1 MLAHSSVFK
10 ECSMIQA
17 GAARAQRRLSKGV
30 AAWALVAA
38 AALIPAWALA
48 APLVNPGF
56 EGDYTPVNS
65 GKASITGVV
74 APGWY
79 DNSAYGDVTV
89 NYSRDTTHPH
99 SGSSCQKVELKAV
112 ASGAFEFQQ
121 QVRAKA
127 GRLYTPGVWLR
138 GKPGT
143 RVNLW
148 LAQDG
153 PPYGV
158 YEDAPAYL
166 TDEWQFV
173 SVPAHAT
180 KDRKLVFKI
189 FATQPTTFC
198 IDDAAFPDE
207 AGAVTPEIAV
217 SKPKPANFGMHIN
230 NYLAS
235 KGPFNL
241 DFEGSFKP
249 VNSPRSAITGQVAQS
264 WFDNSDWA
272 EVTADYSV
280 NNSSPHSGTQA
291 QRIVVSNI
299 ASGLIQTAQFAHLR
313 KGETYTA
320 SVWLRG
326 TPGMQLSFSI
336 RQWEAPFPEY
346 GSTDVVANGAW
357 QKVSV
362 TGQMTGEGI
371 SVLMVRAFTTGTLD
385 IDDTRLL
392 DATGQPA
399 DLALP
404 WPQTAFGTW
413 RLWDQQGTSWA
424 ALEPQKGQWDYS
436 LLDKAVAD
444 AQANNAQIVFVLGQS
459 PTWASA
465 RPTEFSLYGAGAAA
479 EPKDNQDWIDY
490 LRNVATRYKGKILL
504 YEMWNEPNDPTYF
517 SGSVAKAVELTQL
530 ARDTLKAV
538 DPRIKLISSAPY
550 SVGYLQQYLA
560 AGAGQ
565 YADIIGY
572 HIYNTP
578 PEDDIRLLADLRTVK
593 EKAGVAGKPL
603 WITEGATG
611 DTTTP
616 VADAAGLLAR
626 KYLVEMLYG
635 SSRFNWYV
643 WGAATPFCLATSNA
657 DQTEATAAGVA
668 LGALQGWLVGG
679 TIQATDVDP
688 RQNWTVQ
695 MRTPDGLP
703 GTIVWNPRGTANW
716 PVPAGFVPKE
726 IRDLAGNTRP
736 ATGSTRIAVG
746 PEPVLIVGQ

>member
-1 MLAHSSVFK
+1 VN
-10 ECSMIQA
+10 QA
-17 GAARAQRRLSKGV
+17 LRLRAPRRLSRWLG
-30 AAWALVAA
+30 AALVAA
-38 AALIPAWALA
+38 VFVPGWASAAA
-48 APLVNPGF
+48 LVNPGF
-56 EGDYTPVNS
+56 EGNYAPVNA
-65 GKASITGVV
+65 GKPSITGVV
-74 APGWY
+74 APGWT

-89 NYSRDTTHPH
+89 NYSRDTTNPR
-99 SGSSCQKVELKAV
+99 SGSSCQKVEIKAV
-112 ASGAFEFQQ
+112 TSGAFEFQQ
-121 QVRAKA
+121 PVSVKA

-138 GKPGT
+138 GQPGT

-158 YEDAPAYL
+158 YEEAPAYL
-166 TDEWQFV
+166 TDQWQFV

-180 KDRKLVFKI
+180 KDRKLLFKI
-189 FATQPTTFC
+189 FATQPTSFC

-207 AGAVTPEIAV
+207 AGVVTPEIAV
-217 SKPKPANFGMHIN
+217 RQPKPANFGMHIN

-249 VNSPRSAITGQVAQS
+249 VNSPRASITGQVAQS

-272 EVTADYSV
+272 EVTADYSLHTG
-280 NNSSPHSGTQA
+280 SPHSGTQA
-291 QRIVVSNI
+291 QRMVASNI
-299 ASGLIQTAQFAHLR
+299 SSGLIQTAQFASLR
-313 KGETYTA
+313 KGETYRA

-326 TPGMQLSFSI
+326 TPGMQLGFVM
-336 RQWEAPFPEY
+336 RQWEAPFSEY
-346 GSTDVVANGAW
+346 GNTDVVATGAW

-362 TGQMTGEGI
+362 AGKMTGDGV

-385 IDDTRLL
+385 IDDAQLL
-392 DATGQPA
+392 DASGQAA

-413 RLWDQQGTSWA
+413 RLWDQQGTTWA
-424 ALEPQKGQWDYS
+424 ALEPSKGVWDYS
-436 LLDKAVAD
+436 LLDKAVQD
-444 AQANNAQIVFVLGQS
+444 AQTNNAKIILVLGQS

-465 RPTEFSLYGAGAAA
+465 RPTEFSFYGAGAAA
-479 EPKDNQDWIDY
+479 EPKDMQDWIDY
-490 LRNVATRYKGKILL
+490 LRNVATRYKGRILL
-504 YEMWNEPNDPTYF
+504 YEMWNEPNDPNYF
-517 SGSVAKAVELTQL
+517 SGSVAKAVELTRL
-530 ARDTLKAV
+530 AQETLKAV

-593 EKAGVAGKPL
+593 QRTGVADKPL

-611 DTTTP
+611 DNTTP
-616 VADAAGLLAR
+616 AADAAGLLAR

-643 WGAATPFCLATSNA
+643 WGAATPFCLATTDA
-657 DQTEATAAGVA
+657 DQSAANAAGVA

-679 TIQATDVDP
+679 TIQTTGVDS

-695 MRTPDGLP
+695 MQTPDGLP
-703 GTIVWNPRGTANW
+703 GYIVWNPRGAANW
-716 PVPAGFVPKE
+716 PVPAGFRTGE
-726 IRDLAGNTRP
+726 IRDLAGNSRP
-736 ATGSTRIAVG
+736 AAGLTRVAVG
-746 PEPVLIVGQ
+746 PEPVLIVGR